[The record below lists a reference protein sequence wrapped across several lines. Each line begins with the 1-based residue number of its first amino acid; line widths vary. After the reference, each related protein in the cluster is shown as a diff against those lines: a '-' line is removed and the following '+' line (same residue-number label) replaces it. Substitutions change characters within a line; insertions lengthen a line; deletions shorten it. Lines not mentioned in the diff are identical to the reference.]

1 MAESDGRSGQSAAL
15 KQQALEFAEG
25 LVKASGLEITAS
37 QTREEADGI
46 TIAFSGPDAR
56 YLVGKGG
63 ATLDAIQ
70 YLTSL
75 AVTRKSGLN
84 RFHIIYDADGYRERR
99 EATLKRLAQDVAAQV
114 VQTGQEAVLDPLS
127 PMERRIVHQALAE
140 QTGVRTYSEGEEPE
154 RYIVIAPAN

>member
-1 MAESDGRSGQSAAL
+1 MAEGDGRGSQSAAL
-15 KQQALEFAEG
+15 KRQALEFAEG
-25 LVKASGLEITAS
+25 LAAASGLEITAA
-37 QTREEADGI
+37 QVREEADGI

-84 RFHIIYDADGYRERR
+84 RFHIIYDADSYRERR
-99 EATLKRLAQDVAAQV
+99 EATLKRLATDLAAQV
-114 VQTGQEAVLDPLS
+114 LSTGQEAVLDPLS

-140 QTGVRTYSEGEEPE
+140 QQGIRTYSEGEEPE

>member
-1 MAESDGRSGQSAAL
+1 MAESEGRSGQSTVL
-15 KQQALEFAEG
+15 KQQALEFAVG
-25 LVKASGLEITAS
+25 LAKASGLEITAS
-37 QTREEADGI
+37 QVREEADGI

-63 ATLDAIQ
+63 MTLDAIQ

-99 EATLKRLAQDVAAQV
+99 
-114 VQTGQEAVLDPLS
+114 
-127 PMERRIVHQALAE
+127 
-140 QTGVRTYSEGEEPE
+140 
-154 RYIVIAPAN
+154 